1 MGFISSKFRIHI
13 SPTKKAIRATA
24 GLDFQAPTNDSFKSL
39 GIVKIHDLYKVQ
51 YASLMWDFDHGIL
64 PHAFDDFFVPISAI
78 HNYETRSAVAGKL
91 AQPHIFNT
99 KIHGNK
105 MFKRQGVL
113 IFNEIVSKEFY
124 INPTTKMSFLKKFK
138 EYLIGLY

>member
-1 MGFISSKFRIHI
+1 MEYSRIG
-13 SPTKKAIRATA
+13 PW
-24 GLDFQAPTNDSFKSL
+24 
-39 GIVKIHDLYKVQ
+39 
-51 YASLMWDFDHGIL
+51 ASNLRIGPW
-64 PHAFDDFFVPISAI
+64 AFAWGGAYMRGNTVPISAI